1 MNCVIANLTQY
12 CTSVLHMGPNSF
24 SGLLAERVSK
34 RRFHCYVHYTVLG
47 FDVGCADI
55 TVKNANGCL

>member
-1 MNCVIANLTQY
+1 
-12 CTSVLHMGPNSF
+12 MGPNSF